1 MTDQPTENLIFDP
14 AEHRLARPAPRPK
27 TEMLRKFLAR
37 RSGATVAQIQK
48 HLGWQLHIVRA
59 AISRLR
65 SAGAPIELDRSGRV
79 TRYRILPGEGQ

>member
-1 MTDQPTENLIFDP
+1 
-14 AEHRLARPAPRPK
+14 
-27 TEMLRKFLAR
+27 
-37 RSGATVAQIQK
+37 
-48 HLGWQLHIVRA
+48 VRA